1 MNCRDPTVFVYRF
14 WSYAEQHCQF
24 RYFVNYC
31 DLFGISRICSPR
43 DFSLNFLKAFMATI
57 ATQKKQSADL
67 ISRALLSEL
76 PPRASAT
83 LQLMQEKLAA
93 NELSDEAIRAI
104 AAGSMSSVNFDK
116 AGRWTTPDSVG
127 AYRPNMAKRRKKE
140 DPIFDL
146 LQSALTQTYEAEGM
160 TGVMSAMRYVVQQT
174 EDELW
179 SGAGDNRGWKHIEPL
194 ATVVAIADNRAKA
207 EIKRA
212 RSGEEYVTG
221 LEHLDALING
231 AKPAKKAAKDK
242 TPAVAVP
249 GKMTSDERVAFNAK
263 VAAREKRAAAKAKK

>member
-1 MNCRDPTVFVYRF
+1 
-14 WSYAEQHCQF
+14 
-24 RYFVNYC
+24 
-31 DLFGISRICSPR
+31 
-43 DFSLNFLKAFMATI
+43 MATI